1 MVNEQMVDAEKEAH
15 GITHSVFVT
24 GSKGMRESWW
34 CCGLKQGLMRGQ
46 VLFSL

>member
-24 GSKGMRESWW
+24 GSKEYNSRWVMWL
-34 CCGLKQGLMRGQ
+34 LKKI
-46 VLFSL
+46 V